1 VVGTGSNATGATWTG
16 IACIAGGAAGGSD
29 LQPETSKAAA
39 QAIGVRTRRTVI
51 IVDTVFLLQGSF
63 KYLCHRSSYIFCGRN
78 NHSERK
84 FLRVKALSIKH
95 FKISTLDEDETR
107 EGSKSAKSKFDR
119 NWPNQ
124 FSPMAGQDR

>member
-1 VVGTGSNATGATWTG
+1 VVGTGSKATGETWTG

-39 QAIGVRTRRTVI
+39 QAIGVRARRTVI

-63 KYLCHRSSYIFCGRN
+63 KFLCHRSRYIFCGRN
-78 NHSERK
+78 NHSQRK
-84 FLRVKALSIKH
+84 LLRAKPLSIKH

-107 EGSKSAKSKFDR
+107 EGSKSANQNLLRK
-119 NWPNQ
+119 WPNQ
-124 FSPMAGQDR
+124 FSPTTGRDR